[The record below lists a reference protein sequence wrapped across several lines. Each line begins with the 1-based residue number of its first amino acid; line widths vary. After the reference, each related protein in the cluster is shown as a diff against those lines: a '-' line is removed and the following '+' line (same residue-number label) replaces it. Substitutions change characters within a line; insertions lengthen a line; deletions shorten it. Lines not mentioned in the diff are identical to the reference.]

1 MSSPPARNV
10 NDRRTSFA
18 RRQESMM
25 ERVRILNQI
34 IEVSSD
40 QIGETTA
47 RVIFESIFC
56 QVFRSKNP
64 KTYPP
69 FNINSIL
76 KILLRFLSIFLGYHK

>member
-47 RVIFESIFC
+47 RVVFERCFIAKYLDKAPSL
-56 QVFRSKNP
+56 V
-64 KTYPP
+64 
-69 FNINSIL
+69 
-76 KILLRFLSIFLGYHK
+76 